1 MDFAQLQKKLNSK
14 IGGGRKRKP
23 SNKNNNKGD
32 KGSKSSDVSV
42 WNAFV
47 EKQNAKL
54 GGRSSTVYKPQFAVL
69 GGGNVDMLDK
79 HMKDKA
85 ATDERAYK
93 QTHTTK
99 VNKLLEDMMA
109 SVEGGT
115 SPMLGGKMPV
125 LGGKAPVLG
134 GKAPVLGGKAPVL
147 GGKTAVLGGKA
158 PVLGG
163 KAKKPQSEKM
173 KKRRDLVRKIM
184 TEKNMSLP
192 QASSYI
198 KKNNLKY

>member
-54 GGRSSTVYKPQFAVL
+54 GGSSSTVYKPQFAVL

-147 GGKTAVLGGKA
+147 GGK
-158 PVLGG
+158 
-163 KAKKPQSEKM
+163 AKKPQSEKM

-184 TEKNMSLP
+184 KEKNMSLP